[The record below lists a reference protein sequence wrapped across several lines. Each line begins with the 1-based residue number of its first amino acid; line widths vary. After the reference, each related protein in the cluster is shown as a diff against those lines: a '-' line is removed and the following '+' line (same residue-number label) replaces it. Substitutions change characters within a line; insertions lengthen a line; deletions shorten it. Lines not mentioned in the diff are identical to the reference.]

1 MEIGHHRQAFASEIR
16 ELEHDLLEMGS
27 RAESML
33 AQAVEAIARVDSML
47 ALQVVHRDDEIDERD
62 LAIENRCLR
71 LLALQQPMASD
82 LRVIGTAMKMITDIE
97 RVGDLSV
104 DLAKIAMKVEKE
116 LGVTDFVDIPKM
128 GSVARAMLRDSMEAF
143 VRRDLELVQKV
154 IEHDD
159 EVDDLYRQLRG
170 QLHERMRS
178 HPDDVV
184 VSSWLLLAIH
194 HVERIADHA
203 VNIAE
208 RVSFMVTGRMEQ
220 LATSHKNEEPEVE
233 SLEETRT
240 DGP

>member
-1 MEIGHHRQAFASEIR
+1 
-16 ELEHDLLEMGS
+16 
-27 RAESML
+27 
-33 AQAVEAIARVDSML
+33 ML

-143 VRRDLELVQKV
+143 VRRDLELVRKV

-220 LATSHKNEEPEVE
+220 LAKSHQNAEIEPEP
-233 SLEETRT
+233 LEETRT

>member
-1 MEIGHHRQAFASEIR
+1 MESGSHHRHAFDSEIR

-33 AQAVEAIARVDSML
+33 GQAVEAIARVDSTL
-47 ALQVVHRDDEIDERD
+47 ALQVVARDDEIDQMD
-62 LAIENRCLR
+62 LQIENRCLR
-71 LLALQQPMASD
+71 LLALQQPMAGD

-104 DLAKIAMKVEKE
+104 DIAKIAMKIEKE
-116 LGVTDFVDIPKM
+116 LGSTDAIDIPKM
-128 GSVARAMLRDSMEAF
+128 AHVARAMLRDSMEAF
-143 VRRDLELVQKV
+143 VRRDLALVTKV
-154 IEHDD
+154 CESDD
-159 EVDDLYRQLRG
+159 EVDELYRQLRG
-170 QLHERMRS
+170 QLHERMRT

-208 RVSFMVTGRMEQ
+208 RVSFMVTGRLEQ
-220 LATSHKNEEPEVE
+220 LAKSHQSTS
-233 SLEETRT
+233 T
-240 DGP
+240 

>member
-1 MEIGHHRQAFASEIR
+1 MESGSHHRHAFDSEIR

-33 AQAVEAIARVDSML
+33 GQAVEAIARVDSTL
-47 ALQVVHRDDEIDERD
+47 ALQVVGRDDEIDQMD
-62 LAIENRCLR
+62 LQIENRCLR
-71 LLALQQPMASD
+71 LLALQQPMAGD

-104 DLAKIAMKVEKE
+104 DIAKIAMKIEKE
-116 LGVTDFVDIPKM
+116 LGNTDAIDIPKM
-128 GSVARAMLRDSMEAF
+128 ASVARAMLRDSMEAF
-143 VRRDLELVQKV
+143 VRRDLALVAKV
-154 IEHDD
+154 CESDD
-159 EVDDLYRQLRG
+159 EVDELYRQLRG

-208 RVSFMVTGRMEQ
+208 RVSFMVTGRLEQ
-220 LATSHKNEEPEVE
+220 LAKSHQ
-233 SLEETRT
+233 ST
-240 DGP
+240 GA